1 MHKKH
6 KNPQLREHLYD
17 AARAITEHE
26 YDVAIQRM
34 RDVDPGAVEWLEL
47 HAPKENWCEYYFT
60 GNRYGHITSNIAESI
75 NAWLLAILAMLEQIR
90 HQLMDWFGKRRV
102 LDTNVEGILVSS
114 VAAQI
119 KHTLTSRARR
129 YRVIRANDDVFEV
142 FSTETMSSYCI

>member
-1 MHKKH
+1 M
-6 KNPQLREHLYD
+6 
-17 AARAITEHE
+17 
-26 YDVAIQRM
+26 
-34 RDVDPGAVEWLEL
+34 EL

-119 KHTLTSRARR
+119 KHTLISRARR

-142 FSTETMSSYCI
+142 FSTETMSSYCIRTPTPT